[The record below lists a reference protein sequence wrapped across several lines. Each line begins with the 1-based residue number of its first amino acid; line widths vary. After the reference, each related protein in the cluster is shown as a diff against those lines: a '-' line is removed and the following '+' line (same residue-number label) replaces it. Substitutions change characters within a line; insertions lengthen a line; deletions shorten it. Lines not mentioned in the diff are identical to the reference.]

1 MRLMSVGG
9 GGGRP
14 QKEGIYE
21 MCGGV
26 CDVCVWCVCVCVCVC
41 VCWGGVVPGSPP
53 EWAIV
58 FVQLFQR

>member
-41 VCWGGVVPGSPP
+41 WGGVVPGSPP